1 MSQTSTPT
9 PQDPD
14 LPTKVPHPK
23 TGLFNAAEDRLLA
36 MAEDT
41 KSGLVRSMDGL
52 VLSVHRLAAE
62 IDSVAGAPFGDFAR
76 SAADLL
82 GAVQRGLDDKPLA
95 ELLDDGQNFIRQRPA
110 LTIGVA
116 VASGFLLA
124 RLARGTATKADD
136 DA

>member
-9 PQDPD
+9 PAGPD
-14 LPTKVPHPK
+14 HSSEERAPK
-23 TGLFNAAEDRLLA
+23 TGLFDAAEGRLLA

-52 VLSVHRLAAE
+52 VLSAHRLAAE
-62 IDSVAGAPFGDFAR
+62 IDSVAGAPLGDFAR

-82 GAVQRGLDDKPLA
+82 GALQRGLEDKPLA

-110 LTIGVA
+110 LTLGVA

-124 RLARGTATKADD
+124 RLAKGNGTKADD
-136 DA
+136 NA